1 MRLDHLLSK
10 EQLAPLSFLRIVG
23 LCSPPAADVG
33 GGCSIGGDT
42 GELGPATVHMMSS
55 TAGCPFGGGW
65 WERRWWVRL
74 GLVVNT
80 LLGPE
85 GTSTA
90 PLRWGLDCLLRAFL
104 TLMRNCWAVPG
115 VACGGVLGL
124 VVV

>member
-1 MRLDHLLSK
+1 MGPGARLPRMS
-10 EQLAPLSFLRIVG
+10 
-23 LCSPPAADVG
+23 VG
-33 GGCSIGGDT
+33 GAQMAETLASWFRQRFG
-42 GELGPATVHMMSS
+42 ASS
-55 TAGCPFGGGW
+55 TAAPVGVVGKVG
-65 WERRWWVRL
+65 RVRL

-85 GTSTA
+85 GTSVA
-90 PLRWGLDCLLRAFL
+90 LLRWGFACLLRAFL

>member
-1 MRLDHLLSK
+1 MSSIATSLLGWV
-10 EQLAPLSFLRIVG
+10 VG
-23 LCSPPAADVG
+23 
-33 GGCSIGGDT
+33 
-42 GELGPATVHMMSS
+42 ATVVV
-55 TAGCPFGGGW
+55 A
-65 WERRWWVRL
+65 ERQDPRVVAARRL
-74 GLVVNT
+74 VMNT

-90 PLRWGLDCLLRAFL
+90 LLRWGLDCLLRAFL

>member
-1 MRLDHLLSK
+1 VLD
-10 EQLAPLSFLRIVG
+10 
-23 LCSPPAADVG
+23 
-33 GGCSIGGDT
+33 GGDT
-42 GELGPATVHMMSS
+42 GELGSATAYLSS
-55 TAGCPFGGGW
+55 TATSFGGW

>member
-1 MRLDHLLSK
+1 MAETLVSWSRQRPVCLVQPLL
-10 EQLAPLSFLRIVG
+10 V
-23 LCSPPAADVG
+23 
-33 GGCSIGGDT
+33 
-42 GELGPATVHMMSS
+42 
-55 TAGCPFGGGW
+55 GW
-65 WERRWWVRL
+65 WERRWVRL

-90 PLRWGLDCLLRAFL
+90 PLRWGLGCLLRAFL
-104 TLMRNCWAVPG
+104 TRMRNCWAVPG